1 MDIYVSNGQRKCS
14 ETSPGLSEGLL
25 GFTMFTLDEHK
36 KEVYTTMQRVQNKKK
51 KKEEIYARPIFQTW
65 CPGISRV
72 LNNKQSN
79 LMKLMAILI

>member
-1 MDIYVSNGQRKCS
+1 VDIYVSNGQRKCS

-51 KKEEIYARPIFQTW
+51 KKKRKFMPDPSFKHGVQVSQE
-65 CPGISRV
+65 C
-72 LNNKQSN
+72 
-79 LMKLMAILI
+79 